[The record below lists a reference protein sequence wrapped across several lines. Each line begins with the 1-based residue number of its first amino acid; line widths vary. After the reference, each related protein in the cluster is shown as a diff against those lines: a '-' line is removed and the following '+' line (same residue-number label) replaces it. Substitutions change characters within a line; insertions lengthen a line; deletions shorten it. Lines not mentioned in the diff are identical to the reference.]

1 MHPHARTEER
11 NLIMESPLKK
21 QKSPLRT
28 TFCVVLT
35 ILAILVTTLGATN
48 LWAGSIL
55 FKTDRFISVVSPV
68 ARDPQVIAAAGD
80 VISRQIDD
88 ALRLQQRLAGFLP
101 DDLDFLAA
109 PASNL
114 VRGYIQD
121 LLQEILASETV
132 SNLTLEAIRLAHQA
146 AMAVLRGE
154 VQGTVSISDGQVVL
168 NLFQP
173 VVAALRE
180 LQKAGLLTESI
191 QLPPPGQVVDPEQA
205 RQALQ
210 SALGVSLEPGFGTI
224 PLFRSEL
231 IVQAQQ
237 AYSLFNQLSVALI
250 ALAALLLVGAFLLA
264 RRRWLVGIIFGAA
277 LASCMGIL
285 YGVAISQVNGLI
297 ASLPGQNGRQI
308 VQAALTT
315 VLADFLVFVW
325 WMVAAGLVVALISG
339 ILGWVW
345 HRRAVAQPLVETGSK
360 S

>member
-1 MHPHARTEER
+1 
-11 NLIMESPLKK
+11 MENPLRKR
-21 QKSPLRT
+21 KSPLRSI
-28 TFCVVLT
+28 FCVALT
-35 ILAILVTTLGATN
+35 ILAILVTTLGATS
-48 LWAGSIL
+48 LWAGSTL
-55 FKTDRFISVVSPV
+55 FRTDRFMSVVSPV
-68 ARDPQVIAAAGD
+68 ARDPQVIAVAGD

-88 ALRLQQRLAGFLP
+88 ALRLQQRLAGLLP

-132 SNLTLEAIRLAHQA
+132 SNLTIEAIRLAHQA
-146 AMAVLRGE
+146 AMAVLRGD
-154 VQGTVSISDGQVVL
+154 VQGTVSITDGQVVL

-173 VVAALRE
+173 VVFALRE
-180 LQKAGLLTESI
+180 LQKAGLLAGSI

-210 SALGVSLEPGFGTI
+210 SALGVSLEPGFGAI
-224 PLFRSEL
+224 SLFRSEL

-237 AYSLFNQLSVALI
+237 AYSLFNQLNVALL
-250 ALAALLLVGAFLLA
+250 AVAALLLVGAFLLA

-285 YGVAISQVNGLI
+285 YGLATSQVNGII

-308 VQAALTT
+308 LQAALTP
-315 VLADFLVFVW
+315 VVADFLVFIW
-325 WMVAAGLVVALISG
+325 WMVAAGLAVALLSG
-339 ILGWVW
+339 ILGWLGL
-345 HRRAVAQPLVETGSK
+345 RRAVARPLVENSAK
-360 S
+360 P

>member
-1 MHPHARTEER
+1 
-11 NLIMESPLKK
+11 MENPLKK
-21 QKSPLRT
+21 RKSPLRT
-28 TFCVVLT
+28 IFCVVLT
-35 ILAILVTTLGATN
+35 ILAILVTTLGATS
-48 LWAGSIL
+48 LWAGSVL
-55 FKTDRFISVVSPV
+55 FRTDRFLTVVSPV
-68 ARDPQVIAAAGD
+68 ARDPQVIAVAGD

-88 ALRLQQRLAGFLP
+88 ALRLQERLAGLLP

-114 VRGYIQD
+114 VRGYIKD

-146 AMAVLRGE
+146 AMAVLRGD
-154 VQGTVSISDGQVVL
+154 VQGTVSITDGQVVL

-191 QLPPPGQVVDPEQA
+191 QLPQPGQWVDPEQA

-210 SALGVSLEPGFGTI
+210 SALGVTLEPGFGVI

-237 AYSLFNQLSVALI
+237 VYSLFNQLNVALL
-250 ALAALLLVGAFLLA
+250 AVAALLLVGAFLLA

-285 YGVAISQVNGLI
+285 YGVAASQANGLI

-308 VQAALTT
+308 VQAALIP
-315 VLADFLVFVW
+315 VLADFLAFVW
-325 WMVAAGLVVALISG
+325 WMVAAGLAVALISG

-345 HRRAVAQPLVETGSK
+345 RRRTVSRPLVETDAK
-360 S
+360 L